1 MADRSVHDVLA
12 EVQHRVNCP
21 KGQYNKFG
29 GFAYRSLEDINAA
42 LKPVCE
48 ELECSYWFADEIV
61 PLGLPVGT
69 QAEDGDTGRWYLRAT
84 VTFAAKG
91 CGETVSATA
100 YAREQE
106 SKKGMDS
113 AQITGL
119 ASSYARKYA
128 ACGLFAIDSGEDPDA
143 MDNGKG
149 PQRRQGA
156 PKKPA
161 KAEGMKLYPDGQN
174 GAQDA
179 SQPATDEQLVAVAQK
194 LGEFAA
200 LKGKGAQEV
209 MRALNAS
216 KTMQAA
222 GVTAETVTYDAAQA
236 AKALA
241 VLDGW
246 IAKSKEA

>member
-1 MADRSVHDVLA
+1 MGSVYEALA

-48 ELECSYWFADEIV
+48 ELGCSYWFSDEIV
-61 PLGLPVGT
+61 PMGLPAGVPG
-69 QAEDGDTGRWYLRAT
+69 EDGGRWYLKAT
-84 VTFAAKG
+84 ATFAAKG
-91 CGETVSATA
+91 CDGTVSVTA
-100 YAREQE
+100 YAREQLT
-106 SKKGMDS
+106 KKGMDS

-149 PQRRQGA
+149 SGKPHSA
-156 PKKPA
+156 PKTPA
-161 KAEGMKLYPDGQN
+161 KVKA
-174 GAQDA
+174 A
-179 SQPATDEQLVAVAQK
+179 PATPETARPTAEAATEDQLVAVADR
-194 LGEFAA
+194 LGEFAE
-200 LKGKGAQEV
+200 LRGKSAREV
-209 MRALNAS
+209 MDALNAT
-216 KTMQAA
+216 KTMKAA
-222 GVTAETVTYDAAQA
+222 GVTPATRQYDSIQA
-236 AKALA
+236 ARAVE

-246 IAKSKEA
+246 ISKAKEN